1 MHFERLQSFFRWFSR
16 NRSIRV
22 TSEGTRFLLFTLA
35 VGVAAINTGNNL
47 FYLLLAM
54 MLSLIVISG
63 LLSEQC
69 LRRLEF
75 HRYLPDYLVANVPT
89 TVSLSI
95 TNRKLRLP
103 SFSLRIM
110 DVLNGKDLDRGLYL
124 SHLPAQSSALL
135 SYPLLIRRRGPY
147 RLNGIRAVTPF
158 PFGLFLK
165 KAFYCAEHVVLV
177 GPEIKALPDD
187 LLLELTGDGQG
198 GALPRRG
205 HGVDLYNL
213 RLYQPGDDSRA
224 IHWMTTARTA
234 QLTIKETA
242 AEEQRRVTLVL
253 STIAPDSHDEEFE
266 QAVSLM
272 ASLAA
277 FFQER
282 AHTVRAFVGHEDI
295 PAETGPDS
303 LASLFRA
310 LALCQRCTP
319 TDGGSVLT
327 ALHSL
332 TARGSQDEFVMAVLP
347 WSDANIMNACGSV
360 NRILDI
366 ATHSD
371 LCYATKSSL
380 SR

>member
-1 MHFERLQSFFRWFSR
+1 MRLSLVHSFFRWFSR
-16 NRSIRV
+16 HRSIRL
-22 TSEGTRFLLFTLA
+22 TPEGTRFLLFTLA
-35 VGVAAINTGNNL
+35 VGVAAVNTGNNL

-75 HRYLPDYLVANVPT
+75 HRYLPDYLVAKEPT

-95 TNRKLRLP
+95 ANRKLRLP

-110 DVLNGKDLDRGLYL
+110 DVVDGKDLDRSLHVP
-124 SHLPAQSSALL
+124 HLPAQSSALL
-135 SYPLLIRRRGPY
+135 SYPLLIKRRGLY
-147 RLNGIRAVTPF
+147 RLDGIRALTPF

-165 KAFYCAEHVVLV
+165 KALYPAEHVVLV
-177 GPEIKALPDD
+177 GPEIIPLPDD
-187 LLLELTGDGQG
+187 LLHELTGDGQG
-198 GALPRRG
+198 RSLPRRG

-234 QLTIKETA
+234 KLITKETA

-253 STIAPDSHDEEFE
+253 STIAPDSYDEEFE
-266 QAVSLM
+266 RAVSLT
-272 ASLAA
+272 ASLAM

-282 AHTVRAFVGHEDI
+282 AHTVRAIVGHEEI
-295 PAETGPDS
+295 PSETGPDA
-303 LASLFRA
+303 LAGLFRA
-310 LALCQRCTP
+310 LALCQRCASS
-319 TDGGSVLT
+319 DEGSVLM
-327 ALHSL
+327 ALRSL
-332 TARGSQDEFVMAVLP
+332 TEIVSPDEFVMAVLP
-347 WSDANIMNACGSV
+347 WADANVMDACGSAD
-360 NRILDI
+360 RILDI
-366 ATHSD
+366 ATYPE
-371 LCYATKSSL
+371 LCYATESGL